1 MHRPFIKQNQ
11 LDGVAREVFRTLKPG
26 GIYGCGEYLLT
37 PHFDTSNKRHMA
49 LHKLYLPTLA
59 ATQSNFASAVVAAL
73 ERAGFEIILSAPSI
87 APAWP
92 LTDQKAYLFET
103 MRNVVVGLN
112 YIGLMPE
119 WTETLVTNLLLGGYA
134 WADAEKSKIADLNWQ
149 IFARKPIDA

>member
-1 MHRPFIKQNQ
+1 
-11 LDGVAREVFRTLKPG
+11 
-26 GIYGCGEYLLT
+26 
-37 PHFDTSNKRHMA
+37 MA

-119 WTETLVTNLLLGGYA
+119 WAETLVTNLLLGGYA